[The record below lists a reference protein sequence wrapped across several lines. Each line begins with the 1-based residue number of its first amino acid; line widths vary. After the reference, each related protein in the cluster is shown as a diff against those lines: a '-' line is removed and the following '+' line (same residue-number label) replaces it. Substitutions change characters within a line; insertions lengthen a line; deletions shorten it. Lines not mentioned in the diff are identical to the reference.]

1 MHAEVLDE
9 PELEFGGGN
18 RHIDPRFGIATYGP
32 ADLLAPDAP
41 RAVRIGL
48 IGPADQLDGLGTWL
62 ERCREPIPA
71 KDERYPHLFPK
82 FPGCDID
89 VGLHSTLVLSDRN
102 TRTISSSALRVIE
115 NAPTESGLL
124 RAVDAYA
131 EEIISL
137 AEENRVDVLLIARPE
152 QLADV
157 ARRGG
162 RRTRRSSPSA
172 GANDGALPRFA
183 NFHDLLKARLLHL
196 RQPIQIIRRSSW
208 EESCPPPVGYG
219 RQDEASRAWNLHVAL
234 YYKAGGV
241 PWRLLRNST
250 DLTACYVGVSFYRN
264 SDDTSLDTAVAQI
277 FNERGDGV
285 IVRGGPARITG
296 SDKQPHLN
304 RDDARQLLLGALDAY
319 RREHRTMPARVV
331 LHKSSAFTADEIE
344 GFEGGT
350 DERQI
355 DTLEM
360 AWITTSDGAR
370 LFRGGHQAPPL
381 RGTMLGLSDREL
393 VLYTTGS
400 VEFYATYPGHY
411 VPQPIGIRPT
421 RPVRSPRET
430 CAETLALTKMNWN
443 QTRLDEQLPVT
454 LRTANKVKAILR
466 FCPPEQAVAT
476 RYAHYM

>member
-9 PELEFGGGN
+9 PELEFGGGA
-18 RHIDPRFGIATYGP
+18 RHIDPRFGIASYGP
-32 ADLLAPDAP
+32 ADLLSPDAP
-41 RAVRIGL
+41 RAVRLGL
-48 IGPADQLDGLGTWL
+48 IGPADQLDGLSTWL

-71 KDERYPHLFPK
+71 KDERYPHLFPS

-89 VGLHSTLVLSDRN
+89 VGLQSTLVLSDRN
-102 TRTISSSALRVIE
+102 TRTISPSALRMIE
-115 NAPTESGLL
+115 NSPPESGLSA
-124 RAVDAYA
+124 AVDAYA
-131 EEIISL
+131 EEITAL

-157 ARRGG
+157 ARRSS
-162 RRTRRSSPSA
+162 RRTRRAALSKRSE
-172 GANDGALPRFA
+172 DGGLPRGA

-196 RQPIQIIRRSSW
+196 RQPIQIIRRSTW
-208 EESCPPPVGYG
+208 DEACAPPAGYG

-241 PWRLLRNST
+241 PWRLLRNPT
-250 DLTACYVGVSFYRN
+250 DLTTCYIGVSFYRN
-264 SDDTSLDTAVAQI
+264 IDDTSLDTAVAQI

-296 SDKQPHLN
+296 SDKQPHLS
-304 RDDARQLLLGALDAY
+304 RDDAHQLLLGALDAY

-331 LHKSSAFTADEIE
+331 LHKSSAFTREEIE
-344 GFEGGT
+344 GFEGGAE
-350 DERQI
+350 DRLI
-355 DTLEM
+355 DSLEM

-370 LFRGGHQAPPL
+370 LFRGGKLAPPL
-381 RGTMLGLSDREL
+381 RGTMLPLSDREL
-393 VLYTTGS
+393 ILYTTGS
-400 VEFYATYPGHY
+400 VEFYSTYPGHY

-443 QTRLDEQLPVT
+443 QTRLDGQLPFT
-454 LRTANKVKAILR
+454 QRTARKGKAILR

>member
-1 MHAEVLDE
+1 MAEC
-9 PELEFGGGN
+9 GM
-18 RHIDPRFGIATYGP
+18 
-32 ADLLAPDAP
+32 
-41 RAVRIGL
+41 
-48 IGPADQLDGLGTWL
+48 
-62 ERCREPIPA
+62 
-71 KDERYPHLFPK
+71 
-82 FPGCDID
+82 
-89 VGLHSTLVLSDRN
+89 
-102 TRTISSSALRVIE
+102 
-115 NAPTESGLL
+115 
-124 RAVDAYA
+124 
-131 EEIISL
+131 
-137 AEENRVDVLLIARPE
+137 AR
-152 QLADV
+152 DM
-157 ARRGG
+157 
-162 RRTRRSSPSA
+162 
-172 GANDGALPRFA
+172 
-183 NFHDLLKARLLHL
+183 LHL

-208 EESCPPPVGYG
+208 DEACPPPVGYG

-241 PWRLLRNST
+241 PWRLLRNPT
-250 DLTACYVGVSFYRN
+250 DLTTCYVGVSFYRN

-304 RDDARQLLLGALDAY
+304 RVDACQLLLGALDAY

-344 GFEGGT
+344 GFEGGA

-370 LFRGGHQAPPL
+370 LFRGGHQVPPL

-443 QTRLDEQLPVT
+443 QTRLDGQLPVT